1 MITEITFD
9 DIFPIW
15 RDRLWPGRVSA
26 IQSNSSMKFL
36 GGYDLH
42 NKTYPATFFGYVVDG
57 KIVAVNSGHKCHDN
71 SYRSRGLL
79 VFHEYRGQGIGQSIL
94 LATIEQARKENC
106 DFVWSYPKKSSW
118 RTYAAAGFELAG
130 DWHDS
135 EMDVNAYCKKLL

>member
-1 MITEITFD
+1 
-9 DIFPIW
+9 
-15 RDRLWPGRVSA
+15 
-26 IQSNSSMKFL
+26 
-36 GGYDLH
+36 
-42 NKTYPATFFGYVVDG
+42 
-57 KIVAVNSGHKCHDN
+57 
-71 SYRSRGLL
+71 L